1 MEDEKKLPGEEPQ
14 KENAPSQ
21 ASEPAVQYEEN
32 DNWEFEAQAPTLD
45 DNFLSDDK
53 FEIEMP
59 AAKPRAAKPEPVA
72 PAVNSGEKQITVRTT
87 PIKIGLFCILFAAVV
102 AVLAVL
108 GVRYYTVPNGKEGD
122 MLNPG
127 GTALTVGETKIS
139 LGAYNYYY
147 SRIVQ
152 NYLNYASYGY
162 YDLDSTKDY
171 SKQYVTNSDG
181 EKITWLQM
189 FKDKT
194 VDQIQYVT
202 SYYEAGV
209 KAGIT
214 LTSDQKKSI
223 QEQMDSLKS
232 SASEANQSLN
242 EYIEENFGD
251 YCTAETLEAV
261 QEQAYVAENYYRHTL
276 TNSNISDEEYNAFY
290 KEHSKDYYNCDFA
303 FIEMTY
309 DTTSDETKAAS
320 VKKAKQYL
328 TKIHSVKDMK
338 KMIPTVCADLIKQYV
353 SGGYFEDEDSAV
365 EGLSEYVE
373 NTMTAKDTSYGEKTT
388 EWLFNDNTKVGDTTY
403 YCDEENGFIYLFI
416 KTGTPKLDETTV
428 YSVRHLLVT
437 PGDDSEDS
445 DSTTSSTTEKTY
457 TKKEWAAAKE
467 KAEKL
472 LAQYNKTDKT
482 EYDFAM
488 LAEDNSADTN
498 SISEGGQ
505 GIFGGMIEGTKE
517 GAMVAEFEKWA
528 MDDSRKYGD
537 VAIVKSKY
545 GYHIMY
551 FIDKCSQY
559 QYNCKRDIISDRE
572 TQMVDGCTVKEHKTV
587 MKKATQAKPEET
599 TTSSSTT
606 SSGTTTE

>member
-14 KENAPSQ
+14 EDTA
-21 ASEPAVQYEEN
+21 ASKPAVQYEEN

-45 DNFLSDDK
+45 DNFLADDK
-53 FEIEMP
+53 YEIEMP
-59 AAKPRAAKPEPVA
+59 AEKPRAVKPEPVA
-72 PAVNSGEKQITVRTT
+72 ATVNNRGEKQITVRTA

-202 SYYEAGV
+202 SYYEAGL
-209 KAGIT
+209 KAGVT

-223 QEQMDSLKS
+223 KEQMDSLKS

-261 QEQAYVAENYYRHTL
+261 QEQAYIAENYYRHTL
-276 TNSNISDEEYNAFY
+276 TDSNISDEEYNAFY

-328 TKIHSVKDMK
+328 AKIHSVKDMK

-388 EWLFNDNTKVGDTTY
+388 QWLFNDNTKVGDTTY

-445 DSTTSSTTEKTY
+445 DSTTSTTEKTY

-551 FIDKCSQY
+551 FIDKCPQY
-559 QYNCKRDIISDRE
+559 QYNCKKDIISDRE

-599 TTSSSTT
+599 TSSSSST
-606 SSGTTTE
+606 SGTTTE